1 MRRTI
6 VKSLSETDNDL
17 SAYLA
22 SRATEIEKQLDILV
36 PQSNA
41 PHKQLFAA
49 ARYSLLNGG
58 KRIRPILVLAVCEML
73 RGNYEKALRPAAAI
87 EMIHTYS
94 LIHDDLPCM
103 DNDDFRRGKP
113 TLHKAFPE
121 AHALLAGDFLLTH
134 AFFVLA
140 HDPDLDAVLKVR
152 LMGLLSEAAGG
163 NGMIGGQVQDIE
175 AGHHAMTKE
184 TLDDL
189 HRAKTGALIEVSVG
203 FGALLGGASEEEYA
217 LLQRWARSIGL
228 AFQIVDDIIDVTA
241 SEEKHGKKTASDA
254 INGKETYATL
264 LGIENAQNEAQ
275 KLHEEANLLL
285 KQLPY
290 DTQTLESIADYLVH
304 RRI

>member
-6 VKSLSETDNDL
+6 VKSSSEINHDL
-17 SAYLA
+17 AAYFAARSA
-22 SRATEIEKQLDILV
+22 EVEKQLDLLV
-36 PQSNA
+36 PPSHS

-73 RGNYEKALRPAAAI
+73 QDSYLNALRPAAAI

-113 TLHKAFPE
+113 TLHKAFSE
-121 AHALLAGDFLLTH
+121 SHALLAGDFLLTH

-140 HDPDLDAVLKVR
+140 NDPDLDAELKVK
-152 LMGLLSEAAGG
+152 LIGLLSDSAGG
-163 NGMIGGQVQDIE
+163 NGMIGGQLQDIE
-175 AGHHAMTKE
+175 AGTHAMTKE
-184 TLDDL
+184 TLDGL
-189 HRAKTGALIEVSVG
+189 HRAKTGALIEASVG
-203 FGALLGGASEEEYA
+203 FGALLGRASDEEYN
-217 LLQRWARSIGL
+217 LLQRWARAIGL

-254 INGKETYATL
+254 INGKQTYATL
-264 LGIENAQNEAQ
+264 LGIETAQAEAQ
-275 KLHEEANLLL
+275 RLHEEANQLL

-290 DTQTLESIADYLVH
+290 DTEILQSIAAYLVN
-304 RRI
+304 RKI